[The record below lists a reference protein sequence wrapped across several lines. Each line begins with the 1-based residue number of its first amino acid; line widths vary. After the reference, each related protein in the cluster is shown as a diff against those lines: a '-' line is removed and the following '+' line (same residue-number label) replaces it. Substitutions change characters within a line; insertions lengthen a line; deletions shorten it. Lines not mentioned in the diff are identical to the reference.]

1 MVQLIGVLGS
11 VTPPGRLR
19 SALAWTL
26 EAASEANG
34 GVQTAL
40 LDLADVRLSFA
51 DGRPAEQVGD
61 DTASVVRRIG
71 DAEAVLLA
79 SPVYR
84 ATYTGALKN
93 LLDLLP
99 IEALQGKP
107 CGIIAMGAS
116 QHHYLGVDTGLRPV
130 LAWFGALLP
139 PTSVYLAA
147 ADFREGQLQD
157 EAKGDLRAL
166 AESVLRLRAVAGP
179 SLGPQP
185 LAARRG

>member
-1 MVQLIGVLGS
+1 MPQLIGVLGS

-19 SALAWTL
+19 RALAWTL
-26 EAASEANG
+26 DSASESASG
-34 GVQTAL
+34 ADTSL
-40 LDLADVRLSFA
+40 LDLADVRLAFA
-51 DGRPAEQVGD
+51 DGRPPEQVGD
-61 DTASVVRRIG
+61 DTASMIQRITS
-71 DAEAVLLA
+71 AEAVIFA

-116 QHHYLGVDTGLRPV
+116 QHHYLGVDAGLRQV
-130 LAWFGALLP
+130 LAWFGALLS
-139 PTSVYLAA
+139 PTSVYLSS
-147 ADFREGQLQD
+147 ADFREGELQD
-157 EAKGDLRAL
+157 EAKAELRAL
-166 AESVLRLRAVAGP
+166 AETVLRLRAIAGP
-179 SLGPQP
+179 SLGPLP